1 MRQSNVAY
9 RKFTDEEIRRA
20 NSVDIVSLARSYG
33 YEPEQAGRKAIHMK
47 HSGGLYLFPDSNRF
61 YHWTGGEAD
70 KKGGAIDFVMREEN
84 LPFTEA
90 VAKLIGESYTPY
102 TRRTKPYTPKPK
114 GSLSLP
120 PKAENFKRAYAY
132 LVSTRGI
139 EPEIVSHFMNE
150 KKIYQEAKYGNCVF
164 VGYDKDGT
172 AKYCAMRGT
181 MTGSK
186 FKMDAENSDKSFPFF
201 HEGKSDLVI
210 VNEAPI
216 DLMSHATL
224 MKLSGGDWKAD
235 HRISLGCIWD
245 GALERYFSWH
255 PEIKRIVFAYDND
268 YLARN
273 KDGQRANWGQI
284 SADKHFR
291 KYTEKGYVCAVHIP
305 HLNDFNQD
313 LVETRKGRTPEDMD
327 RQRMTEL
334 QAEFEKDAVDEPEPE
349 SEDDELEP

>member
-90 VAKLIGESYTPY
+90 VAKLIGENYTPY

-114 GSLSLP
+114 EPPVLP
-120 PKAENFKRAYAY
+120 VKADNFKRAYAY
-132 LVSTRGI
+132 LVSVRGI
-139 EPEIVSHFMNE
+139 EPEIVSYFMNR
-150 KKIYQEAKYGNCVF
+150 KMIYQEEKYGNCVF
-164 VGYDKDGT
+164 VGHDKDGT

-201 HEGKSDLVI
+201 YEGKSDLVI

-245 GALERYFSWH
+245 GALERYLSWH

-291 KYTEKGYVCAVHIP
+291 KYTEKGYACAVHIP

>member
-1 MRQSNVAY
+1 MRQRNVAY

-90 VAKLIGESYTPY
+90 VAKLIGENYTPY

-114 GSLSLP
+114 EPPVLP
-120 PKAENFKRAYAY
+120 VKADNFKRAYAY
-132 LVSTRGI
+132 LVSVRGI
-139 EPEIVSHFMNE
+139 EPEIVSYFMNR
-150 KKIYQEAKYGNCVF
+150 KMIYQEEKYGNCVF
-164 VGYDKDGT
+164 VGHDKDGT

-245 GALERYFSWH
+245 GALERYLSWH
-255 PEIKRIVFAYDND
+255 TEIKRIVFAYDND

-273 KDGQRANWGQI
+273 KDGQLANWGQL
-284 SADKHFR
+284 SVDKHFR
-291 KYTEKGYVCAVHIP
+291 KYTEKGYACAVHIP

-349 SEDDELEP
+349 SDDDELEP

>member
-1 MRQSNVAY
+1 MLPV
-9 RKFTDEEIRRA
+9 
-20 NSVDIVSLARSYG
+20 
-33 YEPEQAGRKAIHMK
+33 KA
-47 HSGGLYLFPDSNRF
+47 D
-61 YHWTGGEAD
+61 
-70 KKGGAIDFVMREEN
+70 
-84 LPFTEA
+84 
-90 VAKLIGESYTPY
+90 
-102 TRRTKPYTPKPK
+102 
-114 GSLSLP
+114 
-120 PKAENFKRAYAY
+120 NFKRAYAY
-132 LVSTRGI
+132 LVSVRGI
-139 EPEIVSHFMNE
+139 EPEIVSYFMNR
-150 KKIYQEAKYGNCVF
+150 KMIYQEEKYGNCVF
-164 VGYDKDGT
+164 VGHDKDGT

-201 HEGKSDLVI
+201 YEGKSDLVI

-245 GALERYFSWH
+245 GALERYLSWH

-273 KDGQRANWGQI
+273 KDGQRANWGQL

-291 KYTEKGYVCAVHIP
+291 KYTEKGYACAVHIP

>member
-70 KKGGAIDFVMREEN
+70 KKGGSIDFVMREEN

-114 GSLSLP
+114 EPLVLP
-120 PKAENFKRAYAY
+120 VKADNFKRAYAY
-132 LVSTRGI
+132 LVSARGI

-201 HEGKSDLVI
+201 YEGKSDLVI

-224 MKLSGGDWKAD
+224 MKLSGGDWRQD

-245 GALERYFSWH
+245 GALERYLGWH

-273 KDGQRANWGQI
+273 KDGQRANWGQL

-291 KYTEKGYVCAVHIP
+291 KYTEKGYACAVHIP

>member
-20 NSVDIVSLARSYG
+20 NSVDIVSLAQGYG
-33 YEPEQAGRKAIHMK
+33 YEIEKSGNKALHAK
-47 HSGGLYLFPDSNRF
+47 HSGGLYLFPASNRF
-61 YHWTGGEAD
+61 FHWTSGTDGE
-70 KKGGAIDFVMREEN
+70 KGGAIDFVMRNEN
-84 LPFTEA
+84 LSFGEA
-90 VAKLIGESYTPY
+90 VAKLIGENYTTF
-102 TRRTKPYTPKPK
+102 TREIKPYEPKPK
-114 GSLSLP
+114 KPLSLP

-139 EPEIVSHFMNE
+139 DSEIVSYFMNQ
-150 KKIYQEAKYGNCVF
+150 KMIYQEEKYGNCVF
-164 VGYDKDGT
+164 VGYDRDGT

-181 MTGSK
+181 VTGSK

-201 HEGKSDLVI
+201 YEGKSDLVI

-216 DLMSHATL
+216 DLMSHAAL

-245 GALERYFSWH
+245 GALERYLSWH

-273 KDGQRANWGQI
+273 KDGQLANWGQI

-291 KYTEKGYVCAVHIP
+291 KYTEKGYACAIHTP
-305 HLNDFNQD
+305 HLNDFNLD
-313 LVETRKGRTPEDMD
+313 LVETRKGRTPEELD
-327 RQRMTEL
+327 RQRMAEL
-334 QAEFEKDAVDEPEPE
+334 QAEFENDALDEPEPE
-349 SEDDELEP
+349 NEDDELEP

>member
-90 VAKLIGESYTPY
+90 VAKLIGENYTPY

-114 GSLSLP
+114 EPPVLP
-120 PKAENFKRAYAY
+120 VKADNFKRAYAY
-132 LVSTRGI
+132 LVSVRGI
-139 EPEIVSHFMNE
+139 EPEIVSYFMNR
-150 KKIYQEAKYGNCVF
+150 KMIYQEEKYGNCVF
-164 VGYDKDGT
+164 VGHDKDGT

-201 HEGKSDLVI
+201 YEGKSDLVI

-245 GALERYFSWH
+245 GALERYLSWH

-273 KDGQRANWGQI
+273 KDGQRANWGQL

-291 KYTEKGYVCAVHIP
+291 KYTEKGYACAVHIP